1 MSDQLIKKERVS
13 SWKKIIQKTKI
24 QTRLL
29 TVETATT
36 TAQTTVTRTTIITT
50 ITKTKTTKIIVR
62 TLTTTKT
69 ISSLLA
75 VLKRQDLNRS
85 CLFWGGFAK
94 TRETNSFLIYDS
106 ITQKFHGCKVMDS
119 PCKTDFSESR
129 STPFIPSYKIFCASE
144 E

>member
-13 SWKKIIQKTKI
+13 SLKKIIQKTKI

>member
-50 ITKTKTTKIIVR
+50 ITKTTKIIVR